1 MSSPS
6 KGSSVTGGNKAAL
19 RIIVSGKVQGIGFR
33 PAVYREAKRLGIYG
47 FISNSSQGAVI
58 EAEGPP
64 RRLKTLISRIA
75 AILPGQARILRI
87 DTKPIAIRPYRDFS
101 IKQSLATKDIS
112 ADLPADLSVCPDC
125 LRELFDPGDR
135 RYLYPFINCT
145 QCGPRFSIAKSLP
158 YDRPATTMSAFRMCA
173 DCETEYAMPSDRR
186 FHAQPNACPV
196 CGPQVRL
203 LSCNGREI
211 ARQSKALVKTAAL
224 LAHGRIVA
232 IKSLGG
238 YHLSCDAQNRAA
250 VMALRKRK
258 DRPHKPF
265 ALMVRDTKAGR
276 RIAYVDDRE
285 EELLSSTIRPIVLLA
300 KRTDATES
308 LGTIDAICP
317 ANPSIGVML
326 PYTPLHYL
334 LFAED
339 VSSALS
345 YLVMTSGNRRDE
357 PIACTEDD
365 AFDKLNGIADYFL
378 VHDRP
383 IHNRCDDSIVRAGP
397 VAGGGDVVIR
407 RSRGYVPEP
416 VRLSLPK
423 GARPAVFATG
433 AEQKNTFC
441 LTRGTNAYL
450 SPYIGDLDTEASLSF
465 YMEARE
471 RFTKFLSVA
480 PRIVAHDLHPD
491 YLSSALARKLL
502 TADRSLKEYNVQHHH
517 AHIASV
523 LAEKNLRGPAIGF
536 AFDGTGLG
544 LDGNIWGGECFVYD
558 NTLFRRAAHF
568 EYFSLPGGDAATRE
582 PWRIA
587 LALLKQAG
595 IDAVP
600 RHIAARVN
608 FRQVKAMIENDV
620 NCPRC
625 CSVGR
630 LFDAVAALI
639 GVQTTV
645 TFEAQA
651 AIALEALAGT
661 HYILPAMRLDNKA
674 IKVYNFDIKAE
685 EDAYIISIK
694 EMIRNVYEDY
704 RDGTSPALISARL
717 HETLAEII
725 LQVSMRLSGSVA
737 TKVIVLS
744 GGVFQNRILLSR
756 AVQRLTAKG
765 FSAHYNTIVPP
776 NDGGIALG
784 QAWLALRSLGY
795 KQKRRISCV

>member
-6 KGSSVTGGNKAAL
+6 KGSSVAGSSKAAL
-19 RIIVSGKVQGIGFR
+19 RIVVNGKVQGIGFR

-47 FISNSSQGAVI
+47 FVANSPQGAVI

-64 RRLKTLISRIA
+64 RRLKKFISCIA
-75 AILPGQARILRI
+75 AVLPGRARIFRI
-87 DTKPIAIRPYRDFS
+87 DTKHIPVRPYRDFC
-101 IKQSLATKDIS
+101 IAQSLVTKDIS
-112 ADLPADLSVCPDC
+112 ADLPSDLSVCPDC

-145 QCGPRFSIAKSLP
+145 QCGPRFSIARSLP

-173 DCETEYAMPSDRR
+173 DCETEYAAPSDRR
-186 FHAQPNACPV
+186 FHAQPDACPV

-203 LSCNGREI
+203 LSAEGREI
-211 ARQSKALVKTAAL
+211 ARQTKALVKTASL
-224 LAHGRIVA
+224 LARGRIVA
-232 IKSLGG
+232 IKGLGG

-258 DRPHKPF
+258 GRPHKPF
-265 ALMVRDTKAGR
+265 ALMVRDTDAVR
-276 RIAYVDDRE
+276 RIACVDERE
-285 EELLSSTIRPIVLLA
+285 EELLMSDIRPIVLLA
-300 KRTDATES
+300 KRPDAPDS
-308 LGTIDAICP
+308 LVTIDAICP

-334 LFAED
+334 LFSKD
-339 VSSALS
+339 VSSTLS

-357 PIACTEDD
+357 PIACMEGD
-365 AFDKLNGIADYFL
+365 AFDKLNGISDYFL

-423 GARPAVFATG
+423 GARPVVFAAG

-450 SPYIGDLDTEASLSF
+450 SPYIGDLDTGASISF
-465 YMEARE
+465 YTEARE

-491 YLSSALARKLL
+491 YLSTALARQML
-502 TADRSLKEYNVQHHH
+502 TADRSLKEYAVQHHH

-523 LAEKNLRGPAIGF
+523 LAEKKLRGPVIGF

-568 EYFSLPGGDAATRE
+568 EYFSLPGGDASTRE

-595 IDAVP
+595 IAAVP
-600 RHIAARVN
+600 RHIAALRN
-608 FRQVKAMIENDV
+608 FRQVEAMIENNA

-625 CSVGR
+625 CSAGR

-639 GVQTTV
+639 GVQTVV

-651 AIALEALAGT
+651 AIALEALAGA
-661 HYILPAMRLDNKA
+661 HYILPAMQLDSKVK
-674 IKVYNFDIKAE
+674 KVYNFYIKAE
-685 EDAYIISIK
+685 KEGYVISVT
-694 EMIRNVYEDY
+694 EMIRDIYEDY
-704 RDGTSPALISARL
+704 RHGTSPALISARL

-725 LQVSMRLSGSVA
+725 LQVSMRLEGHAA
-737 TKVIVLS
+737 TKVVVLS

-765 FSAHYNTIVPP
+765 FSAHYNTIVPA

-784 QAWLALRSLGY
+784 QAWLALRS
-795 KQKRRISCV
+795 KQNRRISCV